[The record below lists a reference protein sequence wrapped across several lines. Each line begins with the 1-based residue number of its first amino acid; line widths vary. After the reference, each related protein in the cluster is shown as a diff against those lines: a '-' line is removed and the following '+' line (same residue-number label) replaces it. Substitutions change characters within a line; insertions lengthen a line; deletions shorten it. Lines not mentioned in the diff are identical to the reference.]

1 MVGQSET
8 LIQSG
13 WLSEQSRAF
22 QQWIIG
28 AGRWRHYSRNEQ
40 IFAVGEPADGLIG
53 VAAGAV
59 DIIYP
64 GFQDKSLIVT
74 REGRGFW
81 VGDLAVLA
89 RKPRIVSA
97 YAGVPTDVFFVATQA
112 ILGILRERP
121 AYWHA
126 FYQLAYDNQVIGLEM
141 LSEALTLPVPARL
154 ARRLRHLAG
163 ADLTARISQ
172 QALAD
177 LLGTTRTHLQRSLA
191 VLAEQGLIETGYN
204 QIRIADLAGLNALAR

>member
-1 MVGQSET
+1 MDSQSKA

-13 WLSEQSRAF
+13 WLSGQAPDF

-28 AGRWRHYSRNEQ
+28 AGRWRHFTRNDPLYLAGQ
-40 IFAVGEPADGLIG
+40 PADGLIG
-53 VAAGAV
+53 VVEGAV

-64 GFQDKSLIVT
+64 GFLDKSLILT
-74 REGRGFW
+74 REGQGFW
-81 VGDLAVLA
+81 VGDLALLA
-89 RKPRIVSA
+89 RKPRIVSI
-97 YAGVPTDVFFVATQA
+97 YAGGPTDVFFVATST
-112 ILGILRERP
+112 ILEVLREKP
-121 AYWHA
+121 AYWHS
-126 FYQLAYDNQVIGLEM
+126 FYQLAYENQIIGLDL

-163 ADLTARISQ
+163 ADMTARISQ

-191 VLAEQGLIETGYN
+191 ALAEQGLIETGYN
-204 QIRIADLAGLNALAR
+204 QIRIADLEGLNAVAR

>member
-1 MVGQSET
+1 MDSQSES
-8 LIQSG
+8 LVQSG
-13 WLSEQSRAF
+13 WLSEQSQAF

-40 IFAVGEPADGLIG
+40 MFAAGEPADGLIG
-53 VAAGAV
+53 VAEGAV

-89 RKPRIVSA
+89 RKPRIISA
-97 YAGVPTDVFFVATQA
+97 YAGVPTDVFFVATRA
-112 ILGILRERP
+112 ILEILRERP

-126 FYQLAYDNQVIGLEM
+126 FYQMAYENQQTSLSLLA
-141 LSEALTLPVPARL
+141 EAMTLPVTVRL

-163 ADLTARISQ
+163 PDLTVRISQ

-191 VLAEQGLIETGYN
+191 ALAEQGVIETGYS
-204 QIRIADLAGLNALAR
+204 QIRIADLAGLSALAR